1 MASLEEIRATRLT
14 KLNLLIEK
22 GINPYPVTT
31 HRDISCADA
40 LVQFGKLVK
49 SAKSLYIVGRIM
61 SIRSQGK
68 IAFLDIDDGTGRFQ
82 ILLKKGEPLSNE
94 SFELFERAFDI
105 GDFIEVKGTFF
116 LTKKE
121 EKTVLAEEIRML
133 SKSLRPLPEK
143 WHGLQDQETRF
154 RQRYLDL
161 LFNPEIREIFKL
173 KEKFWQAIRN
183 FLKSEGFMEVETP
196 SLEITTGGAEARPF
210 KTHHNDFDIDVFLRI
225 SIGELWQ
232 KRLMAGGL
240 NKTFEIGRA
249 YRNEG
254 SSPEHVQ
261 EFSNI
266 EFYAAYV
273 DFEDGKELIKKLYRT
288 IAKEVFGKTKFETRG
303 HVFDLADKWQE
314 LDYIETIEKKTGI
327 NVNKDNKEK
336 LKSKLEELGVKYDG
350 NNKER
355 MIDSLWKYCRKTV
368 SGPAFLVNHPK
379 LVAPLSKEHPDN
391 PDLTKTF
398 QVIIA
403 GSEIGRAHAELNNP
417 LDQQERFNK
426 QKELIETGDEEAM
439 MSDDEYVEMLEYGM
453 PPTFGFGFGERLF
466 AFLTDKPLRE
476 VQLFPLMKPKD

>member
-1 MASLEEIRATRLT
+1 MASLEEIRETRLE
-14 KLNLLIEK
+14 KLNFLINK
-22 GINPYPVTT
+22 GINPYPITA
-31 HRDISCADA
+31 HRDISCAKA
-40 LVQFGKLVK
+40 ILQFDELVK
-49 SAKSLYIVGRIM
+49 FNKSLYLAGRIM

-68 IAFLDIDDGTGRFQ
+68 IVFFDIDDGTGRFQ
-82 ILLKKGEPLSNE
+82 VFLKKGESLDDE
-94 SFELFERAFDI
+94 SFELFEKAYDI

-116 LTKKE
+116 LTKKD
-121 EKTVLAEEIRML
+121 EKTVLAEEIKML

-154 RQRYLDL
+154 RQRYLDF
-161 LFNPEIREIFKL
+161 LFNPEIKEIFKL
-173 KEKFWQAIRN
+173 KEKFWQTTRN
-183 FLKSEGFMEVETP
+183 FLKNEGFMEVETP

-210 KTHHNDFDIDVFLRI
+210 MTHHNDFDIEVFMRI

-232 KRLMAGGL
+232 KRLMAGGF

-254 SSPEHVQ
+254 SSPEHIQ
-261 EFSNI
+261 EFTNM
-266 EFYAAYV
+266 EFYASYL
-273 DFEDGKELIKKLYRT
+273 DFEAGKELIKKLYRT
-288 IAKEVFGKTKFETRG
+288 IAQEVFNKTKFETRG
-303 HVFDLADKWQE
+303 HTFDLVDDWQE
-314 LDYIETIEKKTGI
+314 LDYVTTIKEKTGI
-327 NVNKDNKEK
+327 DVIRDDEKK

-350 NNKER
+350 ENRER
-355 MIDSLWKYCRKTV
+355 MIDSLWKYCRKTI

-417 LDQQERFNK
+417 LDQQERFDK
-426 QKELIETGDEEAM
+426 QKTLIEAGDEEAM
-439 MSDDEYVEMLEYGM
+439 MPDDEYVEMLEYGM

-466 AFLTDKPLRE
+466 AFLVDMPLRE
-476 VQLFPLMKPKD
+476 TQLFPLMKSKD